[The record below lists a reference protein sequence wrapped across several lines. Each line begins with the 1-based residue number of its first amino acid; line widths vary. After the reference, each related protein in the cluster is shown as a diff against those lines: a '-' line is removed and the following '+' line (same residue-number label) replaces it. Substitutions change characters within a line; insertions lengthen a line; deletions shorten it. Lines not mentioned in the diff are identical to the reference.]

1 MFRFHKL
8 KYSSNH
14 AILAKLM
21 DAVSLENLGMLSI
34 TRPPFKKT
42 FLTIKSTPTQKCGIF
57 MNFKTHCHDQNFIL
71 HLLSTKL
78 KG

>member
-34 TRPPFKKT
+34 LPVQVNVGGPEMESTRSV
-42 FLTIKSTPTQKCGIF
+42 ST
-57 MNFKTHCHDQNFIL
+57 DL
-71 HLLSTKL
+71 LLSRSSIFL
-78 KG
+78 IM

>member
-34 TRPPFKKT
+34 RSSHGVVTVWCQSSKDA
-42 FLTIKSTPTQKCGIF
+42 
-57 MNFKTHCHDQNFIL
+57 H
-71 HLLSTKL
+71 
-78 KG
+78 

>member
-34 TRPPFKKT
+34 LPV
-42 FLTIKSTPTQKCGIF
+42 Q
-57 MNFKTHCHDQNFIL
+57 MNLGGPESEWSQIWK
-71 HLLSTKL
+71 
-78 KG
+78 